1 MMMYGSL
8 EESSHIIGEDFKQ
21 YTLNVFSEG
30 QREHSKNKRQGYKKK
45 RRWDWAL
52 VYKRNGS
59 PVNLPFP
66 PSDHVPSAD
75 KIAE

>member
-45 RRWDWAL
+45 KEVGL
-52 VYKRNGS
+52 GLS
-59 PVNLPFP
+59 L
-66 PSDHVPSAD
+66 
-75 KIAE
+75 